1 MRPLV
6 QRFASGLLLS
16 ASLMLAACGG
26 GDSQPVA
33 YDIGMLVSGQP
44 VAGVHLQP
52 GLQQSIQ
59 VRVGQSFEFDSSAP
73 VTWSATFS
81 GKVLEPVLDSYFVDG
96 LILTLTTVTTDRFS
110 AYTSGMIASGT
121 PVPLKLV
128 VTSLQDP
135 TQKSYIDVTFI
146 N

>member
-1 MRPLV
+1 MRSFV

-16 ASLMLAACGG
+16 ASLLLTACGG
-26 GDSQPVA
+26 GDSQPA

-59 VRVGQSFEFDSSAP
+59 LRIGQSFEFDSSAP

-81 GKVLEPVLDSYFVDG
+81 GETLRPVLNSYYVDG
-96 LILTLTTVTTDRFS
+96 MTLTLTSVTTDRFM
-110 AYTSGMIASGT
+110 AYTSGLIASGN

-128 VTSLQDP
+128 VTSMQDP